1 MQNASCFLFFFRDG
15 FYGRI
20 GIMKF
25 LTLFLVAIVIVAVGY
40 AVLGEGTS
48 LFSDEPLATEET
60 RNFLQEAKE
69 LPVIRKAPELL
80 QLTSWMNSKPFLLK
94 ELKGKVVLV
103 DFWTYTCI
111 NCIRNIP
118 HIEAFYEKYL
128 DNGLVVLGV
137 HTPEFEFEKDEG
149 NVRESVKEYGVE
161 YPVALDNDY
170 ATWNA
175 FENRFWPALYLI
187 DANGNIR
194 YTHFGE
200 GKYAETEAAIQQLL
214 LEANLL
220 SLDKITK
227 IVEPPASVD
236 FQSIGTP
243 EIYFGASRINNI
255 GNPIA
260 AVQVNEPYEFKEP
273 KAVEFNR
280 FYLVGV
286 WRIMPEF
293 AQLVEG
299 EGKVLIRYKANKL
312 NIVMDTKGEADVLA
326 QVKLDGEY
334 LTKDNRGEDIVFQGE
349 ASFLRVQGAKL
360 YNLVDTKDEYGTH
373 TLELIV
379 PSLDLEFFAF
389 TFG

>member
-1 MQNASCFLFFFRDG
+1 
-15 FYGRI
+15 
-20 GIMKF
+20 MKL
-25 LTLFLVAIVIVAVGY
+25 LTFVLLGVVIFAVGY
-40 AVLGEGTS
+40 AVLGEKTFLVS
-48 LFSDEPLATEET
+48 NDPLATEGT
-60 RNFLQEAKE
+60 RNFLQEAGE
-69 LPVIRKAPELL
+69 LSMKRKAPELIG
-80 QLTSWMNSKPFLLK
+80 LTSWMNSKPFLLD
-94 ELKGKVVLV
+94 EMQGRVVLV

-118 HIEAFYEKYL
+118 HIEAFYEKYK

-137 HTPEFEFEKDEG
+137 HTPEFEFEKDVD
-149 NVRESVKEYGVE
+149 NVRESVKEYGVK

-175 FENRFWPALYLI
+175 FENRFWPTLYLI

-214 LEANLL
+214 LEADLL

-227 IVEPPASVD
+227 ITEPPLSVD

-243 EIYFGASRINNI
+243 EIYFGFFRINNI

-260 AVQVNEPYEFKEP
+260 AVRINQPYTFQEPEEM
-273 KAVEFNR
+273 EFNR
-280 FYLVGV
+280 FYLVGT

-299 EGKVLIRYKANKL
+299 KGKVLISYKANKL
-312 NIVMDTKGEADVLA
+312 NIVMDTKGEEDVLV
-326 QVKLDGEY
+326 QVKLDGVY
-334 LTKDNRGEDIVFQGE
+334 LTEDTKGEDIVFQGDT
-349 ASFLRVQGAKL
+349 SFLKVRGARL
-360 YNLVDTKDEYGTH
+360 YNLMDTKDEYGIH

>member
-1 MQNASCFLFFFRDG
+1 MKLLTFFLL
-15 FYGRI
+15 
-20 GIMKF
+20 GII
-25 LTLFLVAIVIVAVGY
+25 IVVVGY
-40 AVLGEGTS
+40 TILGDKKVLTS
-48 LFSDEPLATEET
+48 SEPVLKEVKNLLGFSSD
-60 RNFLQEAKE
+60 
-69 LPVIRKAPELL
+69 LPILKKAPELVGL
-80 QLTSWMNSKPFLLK
+80 ASWMNSKPFLLE
-94 ELKGKVVLV
+94 ELTGKVVLV

-118 HIEAFYEKYL
+118 HIKALYEKYK

-137 HTPEFEFEKDEG
+137 HTPEFEFEKDVG
-149 NVRESVKEYGVE
+149 NVRESVKEYGVT

-170 ATWNA
+170 ATWKA

-187 DANGNIR
+187 DEKGNIR

-200 GKYAETEAAIQQLL
+200 GKYAETEAAVQQLL

-220 SLDKITK
+220 SLDKITT
-227 IVEPPASVD
+227 VTEPSLSVD

-255 GNPIA
+255 GNPIG
-260 AVQVNEPYEFKEP
+260 AVKINEPYEFNEP
-273 KAVEFNR
+273 EAVEFNR
-280 FYLVGV
+280 FYLVGK

-293 AQLVEG
+293 AQLVER

-312 NIVMDTKGEADVLA
+312 NIVFDTKGETDVLA
-326 QVKLDGEY
+326 EIKLDGEY
-334 LTKDNRGEDIVFQGE
+334 LTEDNKGEDIVFQGD
-349 ASFLRVQGAKL
+349 ASFLKVQGARL
-360 YNLVDTKDEYGTH
+360 YNLIHTKDEYGTH

-379 PSLDLEFFAF
+379 PSSDLEFFAF

>member
-1 MQNASCFLFFFRDG
+1 MKLLTFFLLG
-15 FYGRI
+15 
-20 GIMKF
+20 
-25 LTLFLVAIVIVAVGY
+25 IVIVAVGY
-40 AVLGEGTS
+40 TILGGQKVLTS
-48 LFSDEPLATEET
+48 SEPVLKEVKNLLGFSSD
-60 RNFLQEAKE
+60 
-69 LPVIRKAPELL
+69 LPIIKKAPELVGL
-80 QLTSWMNSKPFLLK
+80 ASWMNSKPFLLE
-94 ELKGKVVLV
+94 ELTGKVVLV

-118 HIEAFYEKYL
+118 HIKALYEKYK

-137 HTPEFEFEKDEG
+137 HTPEFEFEKDVG

-187 DANGNIR
+187 DAKGNIR

-227 IVEPPASVD
+227 VTEPPLSVD

-260 AVQVNEPYEFKEP
+260 AVKINEPYEFKEP

-280 FYLVGV
+280 FYLVGT

-312 NIVMDTKGEADVLA
+312 NIVFDTKGEADVLA
-326 QVKLDGEY
+326 RVKLDGKY
-334 LTKDNRGEDIVFQGE
+334 LTKDNRGEDIVFEGDV
-349 ASFLRVQGAKL
+349 SFLKVQGARL
-360 YNLVDTKDEYGTH
+360 YNLVDTKEEYGTH
-373 TLELIV
+373 TLELFV
-379 PSLDLEFFAF
+379 PSSELEFFAF